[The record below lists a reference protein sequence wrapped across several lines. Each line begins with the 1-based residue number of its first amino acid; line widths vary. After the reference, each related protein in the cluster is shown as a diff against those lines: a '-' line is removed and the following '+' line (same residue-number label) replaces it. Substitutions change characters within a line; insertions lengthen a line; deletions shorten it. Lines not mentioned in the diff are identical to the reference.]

1 MSLIFKYRLRS
12 KKNIPWLEALANSE
26 ITLQESSKYVLQFPA
41 PLTNSQKQDV
51 LAVDGELITDEL
63 VALCFTNFIGEFSLS
78 GVSFKVESTKISSSN
93 ISTMLLEISELSTAL
108 IFGTG
113 SPTGFKAQ
121 INLIEHSPVP
131 YHQLQF
137 LRNVMLR
144 TEPGKRLQDHLSRI
158 EKNPTRE
165 FDRHRR
171 AVPVGKTKRLDSRSV
186 RTILSRPDRLSKIN
200 EDSPLVSHPLA
211 KLLTFGEPTHAHFPA
226 EIWEPSKQL
235 SFDTLENRFVKH
247 VLSECIALV
256 HRFVDHP
263 KLHKVLLDDCKKLLM
278 ILTELND
285 TPFLNEVSGLTS
297 FSSPS
302 QALVKAEG
310 YRELFYF
317 WQDFTRHM
325 ALPVEPEQ
333 TSQLLEGNNIALLYE
348 YWVFIRVVA
357 AVGNATGLKPEHP
370 EIFRNELGGR
380 LVNGMKVNFG
390 NDISVAFNQSYTRR
404 QNSAYSTP
412 LRPDVIIQKSK
423 IIYVFDAKYKLKK
436 VNSDE
441 EEFDKGN
448 TGGSYKR
455 EDLYKMHTYRDAI
468 HGVIAA
474 FVVYP
479 GNEFVFFD
487 RGGHFTKSAKSIIKP
502 DGVGAIPLQPDQNED
517 ILQQVINSLI
527 KPISA

>member
-1 MSLIFKYRLRS
+1 MSLVFKYRLRS
-12 KKNIPWLEALANSE
+12 KKDIPWLVALPNSE

-41 PLTNSQKQDV
+41 PLTNNQKQDV
-51 LAVDGELITDEL
+51 LAVDGEIITEEL
-63 VALCFTNFIGEFSLS
+63 VALSFTNFVGEFSLS
-78 GVSFKVESTKISSSN
+78 GVSFKVESTKISSTN

-108 IFGTG
+108 IFGIR
-113 SPTGFKAQ
+113 SPTGFNAQ
-121 INLIEHSPVP
+121 VNLVEHSPVP
-131 YHQLQF
+131 YHQLQY
-137 LRNVMLR
+137 LRQVMLK
-144 TEPGKRLQDHLSRI
+144 TEPGKRLQDYLDRI

-165 FDRHRR
+165 FNRHRR

-186 RTILSRPDRLSKIN
+186 RTILSRPDRLSRLHV
-200 EDSPLVSHPLA
+200 DSPLISHPLA
-211 KLLTFGEPTHAHFPA
+211 RLLTFGEPAHAHFPA

-247 VLSECIALV
+247 VLSECTALV
-256 HRFVDHP
+256 HRFVGHP
-263 KLHKVLLDDCKKLLM
+263 KLHEVLLTDCKQLLM
-278 ILTELND
+278 ILAELND
-285 TPFLNEVSGLTS
+285 APFLNEVSDLTS

-302 QALVKAEG
+302 QALVKADG

-357 AVGNATGLKPEHP
+357 AVENTTGLKPQERP
-370 EIFRNELGGR
+370 EIFRDELGRR

-390 NDISVAFNQSYTRR
+390 NDITVAFNQSYTRH
-404 QNSAYSTP
+404 QSSTYSTP
-412 LRPDVIIQKSK
+412 LRPDVILKKSGR
-423 IIYVFDAKYKLKK
+423 IYVFDAKYKLKK
-436 VNSDE
+436 INSDE
-441 EEFDKGN
+441 NEFDKGD

-455 EDLYKMHTYRDAI
+455 EDLYKMHAYRDAI
-468 HGVIAA
+468 YGVTAA

-479 GNEFVFFD
+479 GSEFVFFE
-487 RGGHFTKSAKSIIKP
+487 RNGNLTKNANSLIKH
-502 DGVGAIPLQPDQNED
+502 DGVGAIPLQPGQNED

-527 KPISA
+527 IDS